1 MVVLSLFIHC
11 VHVGVRV
18 RMCGR
23 DVRVWVC
30 GVKIVWLDVCEGEGM
45 CVAVTVRMVLQYVV
59 CL

>member
-1 MVVLSLFIHC
+1 MWC
-11 VHVGVRV
+11 GDWRVRV
-18 RMCGR
+18 CGGDLR
-23 DVRVWVC
+23 VMVFGVTVRVWVC